1 MFACPAADLCFFE
14 YSVTGVKQAGR
25 SLPRN
30 EWVPIPVPRV
40 IAGTPVH
47 PVREVVLF
55 LNEHAR
61 IVRAV
66 SRHCGPVLSG
76 LSFDP
81 GRTPHAAMHPDC
93 DGEVCDFVAAWA
105 AAWQTRSSGRPVEWE
120 LRSPAADHV
129 SRFRLQ
135 PASYARDALSGD
147 SVQEY
152 KDHSVLVIQDVTAV
166 FSRHGSVPCDPA
178 RAGASRQLIRQDGLP
193 AECPECGLVQSLDE
207 RIRALASQLI
217 AAEETERRRIA
228 SDLHDSL
235 GQTLSLL
242 RFEIEGGRE
251 CARQK
256 PGGEVCYPLDRAY
269 RYIKHAL
276 AELREVIGNLQPAAF
291 SALGL
296 TGALE
301 KLCSD
306 FQAACPSVSLTM
318 NLDDNGK
325 NLDADLAITIYRV
338 TQEALNNV
346 AQHSNADHVALTL
359 AVSQNEVNLAIEDD
373 GIGIPPDSDIATGIG
388 IASMKN
394 RVERL
399 RGTFSLARGTGTGCR
414 VSARW
419 RGASIS
425 SRR

>member
-1 MFACPAADLCFFE
+1 MAGKQQ
-14 YSVTGVKQAGR
+14 TGL
-25 SLPRN
+25 SLQRN
-30 EWVPIPVPRV
+30 EWVPIEVPGLTV
-40 IAGTPVH
+40 GTPVH

-55 LNEHAR
+55 LDEHAR

-66 SRHCGPVLSG
+66 SRHCGPILSG

-93 DGEVCDFVAAWA
+93 DGDACDFVAAWA
-105 AAWQTRSSGRPVEWE
+105 AAWETRKSGRPVEWE
-120 LRSPAADHV
+120 IRSLATGYV
-129 SRFRLQ
+129 SRFRLH
-135 PASYARDALSGD
+135 PARSARDALSEE
-147 SVQEY
+147 SVQEF
-152 KDHSVLVIQDVTAV
+152 KDHSVLVIQDVTATY
-166 FSRHGSVPCDPA
+166 SRHGSVRYDSA
-178 RAGASRQLIRQDGLP
+178 RAGALRRFIRQDGLP

-207 RIRALASQLI
+207 HIRALVSQLV
-217 AAEETERRRIA
+217 AAEETERKRIA

-269 RYIKHAL
+269 QYIKHSL
-276 AELREVIGNLQPAAF
+276 AELREIIRNLQPAAI
-291 SALGL
+291 SELGL

-306 FQAACPSVSLTM
+306 FQAACPSVCLAM

-346 AQHSNADHVALTL
+346 AQHSNADQVALTL
-359 AVSQNEVNLAIEDD
+359 AVSQHEVNLAIEDD

-419 RGASIS
+419 RGASVS

>member
-1 MFACPAADLCFFE
+1 MFAYPVANLCFFE
-14 YSVTGVKQAGR
+14 NSVTGEKQTGR

-30 EWVPIPVPRV
+30 EWVPIAVPRV
-40 IAGTPVH
+40 TVGTPVH

-55 LNEHAR
+55 LDEHAR

-66 SRHCGPVLSG
+66 SGHCGPVLSG

-93 DGEVCDFVAAWA
+93 NGETCDFVAAWA
-105 AAWQTRSSGRPVEWE
+105 AAWQTRKSGRPVEWE
-120 LRSPAADHV
+120 FHSLPTGHV

-135 PASYARDALSGD
+135 PARYVHDALYAD
-147 SVQEY
+147 SVPEFNN
-152 KDHSVLVIQDVTAV
+152 HSVLVIQDVTATYA
-166 FSRHGSVPCDPA
+166 RDGSVRYNSD
-178 RAGASRQLIRQDGLP
+178 RAGALRRHIRQDGLP

-276 AELREVIGNLQPAAF
+276 AELREVIRNLQPAAIGE
-291 SALGL
+291 LGL
-296 TGALE
+296 TGALK

-399 RGTFSLARGTGTGCR
+399 RGTFSLARGTDTGCR

-419 RGASIS
+419 RGASVS